1 MVKKTAFGISATVAF
16 VIAAAAI
23 WLLIGGGEVLAKSLI
38 INPHYDRRV
47 SQFGQLPVRA
57 GDTVFL
63 GDSLTDFGPWQ
74 DLFPQTRTKNRGV
87 VGDDTAG
94 VLARLHEVTAGKPG
108 QVFLLIG
115 TNDLSFGVDE
125 DEIVANVEDI
135 ISTIDTESPDT
146 EIFVQSVLPRAQS
159 YRERVES
166 LNRSLRSAVSEK
178 ATWIELHAHF
188 LDDDGSIIDEYS
200 NDELHLFGKAYL
212 VWQDILDPYVNTHT
226 SPSAQQ
232 QGVGTQGVVTT

>member
-1 MVKKTAFGISATVAF
+1 MVKKTAFGISATVTF

-23 WLLIGGGEVLAKSLI
+23 WLLVGGGEVLAKSLI

-47 SQFGQLPVRA
+47 SQFQQLPVRA

-74 DLFPQTRTKNRGV
+74 DLFPETRTTNRGV

-94 VLARLHEVTAGKPG
+94 VLARLNEVTAGKPG

-146 EIFVQSVLPRAQS
+146 EVFVQSVLPRAQS

-166 LNRSLRSAVSEK
+166 LNRSLRSAVSDK
-178 ATWIELHAHF
+178 ATWIDLYPHF
-188 LDDDGSIIDEYS
+188 LDEDGSIIDEYS
-200 NDELHLFGKAYL
+200 NDELHLFGEAYL
-212 VWQDILDPYVNTHT
+212 MWRDILQQHVNTHT
-226 SPSAQQ
+226 P
-232 QGVGTQGVVTT
+232 